1 VHFWQ
6 KVLKSFP
13 NRRRTSAG
21 LATLCLAAGVAAVAT
36 AAPAQALTWNFSAT
50 LDGINQ
56 TVSGTFETAGTT
68 PIIGQ
73 VYTITS
79 ISGSVNGEAI
89 TGLIDSAGSNT
100 FQWNGSPSSLVSD
113 YIGIN
118 FSTLSEIFINLYL
131 NSEGSGG
138 YEAVDVWGTN
148 SNGGV
153 ISSSSLSP
161 VIPAGVPGPLPL
173 FGAVAAFGW
182 SRRLRRRVHP
192 AR

>member
-1 VHFWQ
+1 MA
-6 KVLKSFP
+6 S
-13 NRRRTSAG
+13 T
-21 LATLCLAAGVAAVAT
+21 
-36 AAPAQALTWNFSAT
+36 
-50 LDGINQ
+50 Q

-89 TGLIDSAGSNT
+89 TGLNNVTGANT
-100 FQWNGSPSSLVSD
+100 FKWNGSPSSIVTNNVGIHYNIGAVSW
-113 YIGIN
+113 
-118 FSTLSEIFINLYL
+118 NLYCSDCGFFGNPSYKAA
-131 NSEGSGG
+131 NSWNDSIASTGL
-138 YEAVDVWGTN
+138 
-148 SNGGV
+148 

-161 VIPAGVPGPLPL
+161 VSPPAGVPGPLPL

>member
-1 VHFWQ
+1 
-6 KVLKSFP
+6 
-13 NRRRTSAG
+13 
-21 LATLCLAAGVAAVAT
+21 VAT

-73 VYTITS
+73 IYTITG
-79 ISGSVNGEAI
+79 ISGSQNGEAI
-89 TGLIDSAGSNT
+89 TGLNNIQDANT
-100 FQWNGSPSSLVSD
+100 FKWNGSPSSIATDNTGIYYNVGTVSW
-113 YIGIN
+113 
-118 FSTLSEIFINLYL
+118 NLYY
-131 NSEGSGG
+131 GG
-138 YEAVDVWGTN
+138 GGNAYEAADSWGESIGST
-148 SNGGV
+148 GL

-161 VIPAGVPGPLPL
+161 VSPPAGVPGPLPL